1 MHKLNT
7 EFKELK
13 TSKTGKFFLQNI
25 VVCIL
30 NNPLKRSIVSS
41 LLQIQN
47 FSIGNECP
55 IFSDIRL
62 ERQERDER
70 QMIKVKS
77 R

>member
-13 TSKTGKFFLQNI
+13 TSRTGKFFLQNI
-25 VVCIL
+25 VV
-30 NNPLKRSIVSS
+30 S
-41 LLQIQN
+41 LLVKQDAFQSCVFVQIQS
-47 FSIGNECP
+47 FSIGNERP
-55 IFSDIRL
+55 VFSDIRL

-70 QMIKVKS
+70 QMIKVNL

>member
-13 TSKTGKFFLQNI
+13 TSRTGKFFLQNI
-25 VVCIL
+25 VV
-30 NNPLKRSIVSS
+30 S
-41 LLQIQN
+41 LLVKQDAFQSCVFVQIQS

-55 IFSDIRL
+55 VFSDIRL

-70 QMIKVKS
+70 QMIKVNL

>member
-13 TSKTGKFFLQNI
+13 TSRTGRFFLQNI

-30 NNPLKRSIVSS
+30 GNPFKRRRFSYFF
-41 LLQIQN
+41 QIQN

-70 QMIKVKS
+70 QMIKVNP